1 VDTSNEINWPDA
13 VWQDINDGVV
23 TEINKVRVAQKVFST
38 TTFDNH
44 PAQIPNE
51 IINFTDLSIKEGETK
66 PFVDIYVEFTLTSPQ
81 VQQETDL
88 KICHKLAIM
97 AAKVVALAEDAYFFQ
112 KSDREPRNPDPA
124 MSGIRFPG
132 NIKIDNWRTK
142 DDLGL
147 LAEANPP
154 DADDDDPNKVSEPI
168 IVQRAN
174 DLAIWGENTFKAVTD
189 GITKLVAKGQAPNYA
204 LFLPTQVYADTF
216 VPPSPASLVTTADRI
231 KPLVEGGFYSS
242 GVLPENEGLLVALG
256 GEPTKLYVGQE
267 AHTEFVR
274 KQGVKYHFQVIERV
288 QYVVRDPRSLVLL
301 KFEFEGVEQAHRGRR
316 SQSHSAGAGEH
327 EK

>member
-1 VDTSNEINWPDA
+1 VDSCELNWLDT
-13 VWQDINDGVV
+13 VWKDINGGVV
-23 TEINKVRVAQKVFST
+23 TEVNKVRVAQKVFST
-38 TTFDNH
+38 STLDNH
-44 PAQIPNE
+44 PPNVTNE

-66 PFVDIYVEFTLTSPQ
+66 PFVDIYVEFTLTSTQ
-81 VQQETDL
+81 VQQETDQ
-88 KICHKLAIM
+88 KICHTLAKM

-112 KSDREPRNPDPA
+112 KSDREPRNSDPA
-124 MSGIRFPG
+124 KSGIRFPG
-132 NIKIDNWRTK
+132 NVKIDNWRV
-142 DDLGL
+142 DRDLGL

-168 IVQRAN
+168 IVPRTN
-174 DLAIWGENTFKAVTD
+174 DLAIWGENTFKAVAD

-204 LFLPTQVYADTF
+204 LFLPTKVYADTF

-231 KPLVEGGFYSS
+231 MPLVEGGYHSS
-242 GVLPENEGLLVALG
+242 GVLPENEGLLVALA
-256 GEPTKLYVGQE
+256 GEPTLLSVGQE
-267 AHTEFVR
+267 ASTDCVR

-301 KFEFEGVEQAHRGRR
+301 KFQYEKVDQVPGGRR
-316 SQSHSAGAGEH
+316 SQSIRAGAPEP

>member
-1 VDTSNEINWPDA
+1 MDSCELNWPNSM
-13 VWQDINDGVV
+13 WMDINNGVV
-23 TEINKVRVAQKVFST
+23 TEVNKVRVAQKVFST
-38 TTFDNH
+38 SAFENH
-44 PAQIPNE
+44 PPNVTNE

-66 PFVDIYVEFTLTSPQ
+66 PFVDLYVEFTLTSTQ
-81 VQQETDL
+81 VQQETDE
-88 KICHKLAIM
+88 KICHKLATM

-112 KSDREPRNPDPA
+112 KSDREPRDPDPPW
-124 MSGIRFPG
+124 SGIRFPG
-132 NIKIDNWRTK
+132 NVKIDNWRT
-142 DDLGL
+142 DRDLGL

-154 DADDDDPNKVSEPI
+154 DADDDDTDKVSEPI
-168 IVQRAN
+168 IVPRAN

-204 LFLPTQVYADTF
+204 LFLPTKVYADTY

-256 GEPTKLYVGQE
+256 GEPTILYVGQE
-267 AHTEFVR
+267 ASTDCVHKE
-274 KQGVKYHFQVIERV
+274 GVKYHFQVIERV

-301 KFEFEGVEQAHRGRR
+301 KFEFDGVGQAREGRR
-316 SQSHSAGAGEH
+316 SHSHRASVPEP